1 MVPKDDDWSLIVHC
15 VCSLICFLFVFSERW
30 AIFFLNS
37 DVSLTSSVV
46 QVETSPGQGD
56 FFPNLPIL
64 RGRGVYQAYS
74 TKNAAVCSKATSRHP
89 TLLPGLFTLFCQHG
103 VCGGFSVMGSC
114 ESLNNPFTIFK
125 TRFET
130 VPKTIIYDNACNLH
144 SYFLNRD
151 PVSIRSTRFVVDGL
165 HWKNHTCSPA
175 YNSKQYPNLM
185 SVNTQVVEKTN
196 STLKKLRT
204 QISYMTPDH
213 FVQQLA
219 LFIFEMNRRSKHT
232 LV

>member
-1 MVPKDDDWSLIVHC
+1 MIMCDMTLTTHDWHYLY
-15 VCSLICFLFVFSERW
+15 F
-30 AIFFLNS
+30 
-37 DVSLTSSVV
+37 
-46 QVETSPGQGD
+46 
-56 FFPNLPIL
+56 IL
-64 RGRGVYQAYS
+64 LA
-74 TKNAAVCSKATSRHP
+74 
-89 TLLPGLFTLFCQHG
+89 
-103 VCGGFSVMGSC
+103 
-114 ESLNNPFTIFK
+114 
-125 TRFET
+125 

-185 SVNTQVVEKTN
+185 SVNTHVVEQAN

-204 QISYMTPDH
+204 QISYMTPDY

-219 LFIFEMNRRSKHT
+219 LFIFEMNRRNKYMTGNIIHFSFLLLT
-232 LV
+232 LI